1 VTDVEPAQRLRNR
14 PLGRRIAAG
23 DSYGI
28 VLILI
33 VLALAVGVVT
43 PDTAFVLAIEV
54 LVQAVTLLVTFKASM
69 VSPRVMRAAALF
81 IGLGT
86 LLAMVLLATGAFD
99 ESRAIARS
107 FEAVLAFVAPVV
119 ILQRLVRHYEV
130 TGETVLGAL
139 CVYLLIGLVFA
150 NIYAV
155 VETLSATPFFAQID
169 DASFTDFVYFSYVTQ
184 ATVGYGD
191 LTAVTTPGRMLAV
204 ANGLLG
210 QIYLVTVVAILVGN
224 LGRSRPA
231 AADSAEA
238 AATKQ

>member
-1 VTDVEPAQRLRNR
+1 VGTGRQRLARR
-14 PLGRRIAAG
+14 RGRLWRRIAAG

-33 VLALAVGVVT
+33 VLALAVGVMT
-43 PDTAFVLAIEV
+43 PDTAFVLAIEL

-69 VSPRVMRAAALF
+69 VSKRVMRIAALLITF
-81 IGLGT
+81 GT
-86 LLAMVLLATGAFD
+86 ALALVLLVTGAFD

-119 ILQRLVRHYEV
+119 ILHRLIRHYEV
-130 TGETVLGAL
+130 TTETVLGAL

-155 VETLSATPFFAQID
+155 VETLGGTPFFAQIE
-169 DASFTDFVYFSYVTQ
+169 DAAFADFVYFSYVTQ

-210 QIYLVTVVAILVGN
+210 QMYLVTVVAIIVGN
-224 LGRSRPA
+224 LGRSRLSA
-231 AADSAEA
+231 AEA
-238 AATKQ
+238 AAKKE

>member
-14 PLGRRIAAG
+14 PLSRRIAAG

-33 VLALAVGVVT
+33 MLALAVGVVT
-43 PDTAFVLAIEV
+43 TDTALVLAVQVI
-54 LVQAVTLLVTFKASM
+54 VQAVTLLLTFKASL
-69 VSPRVMRAAALF
+69 VSRRVMRIAAL
-81 IGLGT
+81 IVGLGT
-86 LLAMVLLATGAFD
+86 LLAMVLLVTGAFE

-155 VETLSATPFFAQID
+155 VEAVGGTPFFAQVE
-169 DASFTDFVYFSYVTQ
+169 DASFVDFVYFSYVTQ

-191 LTAVTTPGRMLAV
+191 LSAVTTPGRMLAV

-231 AADSAEA
+231 AAEA
-238 AATKQ
+238 AAKEE